1 MRAGTIVKLI
11 VALVVGVLAALAAYD
26 LVKNPV
32 DCSKVACGR
41 DSPGPLF

>member
-1 MRAGTIVKLI
+1 MRPGTVIKLI
-11 VALVVGVLAALAAYD
+11 VALTVGILSAVATYD
-26 LVKNPV
+26 LVTNPV

>member
-1 MRAGTIVKLI
+1 MRATVIVKLTI
-11 VALVVGVLAALAAYD
+11 AVLVGLLAALATYD
-26 LVKNPV
+26 LIKSPV

>member
-1 MRAGTIVKLI
+1 MRAATVVKLI
-11 VALVVGVLAALAAYD
+11 VALLVGVMAALATFD